1 MRPVRSAA
9 RALLSGIFVVSGARS
24 LANPEPF
31 VDRARRVTD
40 RVGPVLA
47 NANPKLPTEPEP
59 LIRLNGALQ
68 VAGGLLL
75 ATGHLTRPAA
85 AVLAGT
91 LVPTTIAGHP
101 FWTIDDPAERRLHQV
116 HFLKNLGLLGGI
128 AAGGRGHRGAAGPAV
143 PDQPRGR
150 PHRAGPGSQR
160 PVGTPV
166 GAYRP
171 SGGPDRGPLRRGGA
185 SASGMTC
192 GNSGY
197 MLLFHD
203 SVTRFA

>member
-47 NANPKLPTEPEP
+47 NAHPKLPTEPEP
-59 LIRLNGALQ
+59 LVRLNGALQ

-91 LVPTTIAGHP
+91 LVPTTLAGHP
-101 FWTIDDPAERRLHQV
+101 FWTIDDPAERRIHQV
-116 HFLKNLGLLGGI
+116 HFLKNLGLLGGLLL
-128 AAGGRGHRGAAGPAV
+128 AAV
-143 PDQPRGR
+143 DTEGR
-150 PHRAGPGSQR
+150 PGLRYRTSHAVGRTERALGRSGRSVRRSVRTARREARIAVRSAAAARRLPG
-160 PVGTPV
+160 
-166 GAYRP
+166 
-171 SGGPDRGPLRRGGA
+171 
-185 SASGMTC
+185 
-192 GNSGY
+192 
-197 MLLFHD
+197 
-203 SVTRFA
+203 